1 MKIIDRYILGKFLGT
16 FVYSIGL
23 IISIAIIFDIS
34 ENIEDFIDKKAP
46 LGKIAF
52 DYYLNFI
59 PYFANLFSPLFT
71 FISVIFFTS
80 KMASN
85 TEIVAI
91 LNGGVNFRRLLLPYM
106 VGATLICFASL
117 YLGNMIIPKCTKIKL
132 EFEEI
137 YIRNKF
143 RFSEHNIHRQINPGT
158 FVYFE
163 SYDNTE
169 NVGFKFCL
177 EKYKKGKLFYKINA
191 DFLRW
196 DSIKKS
202 WKIENY
208 HARTINNMKEYLYFG
223 SSKDTSLN
231 LKPQDFSRRI
241 NSIETMNYKE
251 LNDYIEQEKLRGNE
265 NIIFAEIE
273 YYKRFAMPFATYILT
288 LIGVSVA
295 SRKVRGGIGMHIGFG
310 LLISF
315 SYILLM
321 QFTTTFATYS
331 NLNPLIAVWLPNIIY
346 TFLSLLLIRIAPK

>member
-1 MKIIDRYILGKFLGT
+1 MKIIDRYILGKFMGT
-16 FVYSIGL
+16 FVYSIAL
-23 IISIAIIFDIS
+23 IISIAIVFDIS

-46 LGKIAF
+46 ISKIAF

-91 LNGGVNFRRLLLPYM
+91 LNGAVSFRRLLLPYM
-106 VGATLICFASL
+106 IGATILCGASL
-117 YLGNMIIPKCTKIKL
+117 YLGNMIIPRCTKIKL
-132 EFEEI
+132 DFEEI
-137 YIRNKF
+137 YIRNQF
-143 RFSEHNIHRQINPGT
+143 RFSAQHIHRQINPGT

-163 SYDNTE
+163 NYDNIE
-169 NVGFKFCL
+169 KVGFKFCL
-177 EKYKKGKLFYKINA
+177 EKYKEGKLVYKINA

-196 DSIKKS
+196 DSIKQN
-202 WKIENY
+202 WKMENY
-208 HARTINNMKEYLYFG
+208 HARTIKGMKEFMVYGAL
-223 SSKDTSLN
+223 KDTVLN
-231 LKPQDFSRRI
+231 LHPDDFGKRI
-241 NSIETMNYKE
+241 SNIETMNYGE
-251 LNDYIEQEKLRGNE
+251 LKTYIANEKLKGND
-265 NIIFAEIE
+265 NIIYAEIE
-273 YYKRFAMPFATYILT
+273 HYRRFAMPFATYILT

-295 SRKVRGGIGMHIGFG
+295 SRKVRGGIGLHIGFG

-331 NLNPLIAVWLPNIIY
+331 NLNPLIAVWLPNVVY
-346 TFLSLLLIRIAPK
+346 AFLSLLLLKVAPK

>member
-1 MKIIDRYILGKFLGT
+1 MKIIDRYILGKFIGT

-34 ENIEDFIDKKAP
+34 ENIEDFIDKQAP
-46 LGKIAF
+46 LSKIAF

-80 KMASN
+80 KMASD

-91 LNGGVNFRRLLLPYM
+91 LNGGVNFKRLLLPYM
-106 VGATLICFASL
+106 FGAALICSASL

-158 FVYFE
+158 FIYFE

-177 EKYKKGKLFYKINA
+177 EKYINSKLFYKINA

-202 WKIENY
+202 WKMENY
-208 HARTINNMKEYLYFG
+208 HIRTILNKKEHLVFG
-223 SSKDTSLN
+223 TTKDTVLN
-231 LKPQDFSRRI
+231 LHPEDFGRRI
-241 NSIETMNYKE
+241 NSIETMNYNE
-251 LNDYIEQEKLRGNE
+251 LKQFIDKEKLRGNE

-273 YYKRFAMPFATYILT
+273 YYKRFAMPFATFILT

-331 NLNPLIAVWLPNIIY
+331 SLNPFIAVWLPNIVY
-346 TFLSLLLIRIAPK
+346 TILSWFLLRIAPK